1 MFEPLQSIEGW
12 VIMVAGVHEEAE
24 EDSVID
30 KFSDFGKVQSIHM
43 NLDRRTG
50 FAKGYA
56 LIEYGEYEEAVEAI
70 RKMNNTNLYNQ
81 TIRVDFAFKNGPSSA
96 TRRQLLNSP
105 ANATKPK
112 GNVEQQQNNRRE
124 RSKSPITAKD

>member
-1 MFEPLQSIEGW
+1 MFEPLKSIEGW
-12 VIMVAGVHEEAE
+12 VVMVAGVHQEAE

-56 LIEYGEYEEAVEAI
+56 FIEYGEYEEALEAI
-70 RKMNNTNLYNQ
+70 KKMNNTELYNQ
-81 TIRVDFAFKNGPSSA
+81 IIRVDFAFKNGPSSA

-112 GNVEQQQNNRRE
+112 GNVEQHQNIRRE
-124 RSKSPITAKD
+124 RSKSPTAAKD